1 MSAFVMV
8 AIMLTLLLFGNI
20 PVAFAFG
27 IASTLYIFFNDLP
40 LALTIQ
46 RTFYGIHD
54 FTLLAIP
61 LFILAGNIMNI
72 SGVTHR
78 IFRFANAVVGHT
90 HGGLANANVV
100 ASIIFSG
107 MSGSALADAG
117 GLGTVEIE
125 GMTKGGYSRKF
136 STGVTGASSTIGPII
151 PPSIPL
157 VIYGALAEVSVGAL
171 FLAGL
176 IPGLVMGLC
185 LMVYVSWVARR
196 MRVDRQPSPTL
207 VTLVRSTIE
216 ALPAMFTPLIILG
229 GIGTGIF
236 TPTEAAAVTVL
247 YGLVLGFAYG
257 EITAKKLVGAVV
269 ETFKTTSSILF
280 ILASAAIFAWALA
293 HSAVSGAVGNFL
305 VSMSGSPEVFLIVI
319 NIIFLALGM
328 ILDTLSIQI
337 ITLPILIPA
346 LALLGIDPV
355 HFGIVM
361 TLNLM
366 IGLYTPPVGTGL
378 YILRD
383 VSGLTFE
390 EVVMAV
396 LPLLVPLLF
405 ALLVITY
412 VPDLS
417 LFLPRLFGYVT

>member
-1 MSAFVMV
+1 MSAYTMV
-8 AIMLTLLLFGNI
+8 VIMLALLLFGNV

-27 IASTLYIFFNDLP
+27 VASTLYIFFNDLP
-40 LALTIQ
+40 IALTIQ

-61 LFILAGNIMNI
+61 LFILAGNIMNV
-72 SGVTHR
+72 SGVTKR
-78 IFRFANAVVGHT
+78 IFEFANALVGHT

-125 GMTKGGYSRKF
+125 AMTRAGYDKKF
-136 STGVTGASSTIGPII
+136 AVGVTGASATIGPII

-157 VIYGALAEVSVGAL
+157 VIYGAIAEVSVGAL
-171 FLAGL
+171 FLAGFL
-176 IPGLVMGLC
+176 PGLVMGLF
-185 LMVYVSWVARR
+185 LMVYVTWVSRKQKFA
-196 MRVDRQPSPTL
+196 RQPSPT
-207 VTLVRSTIE
+207 VAILVRAAVH
-216 ALPAMFTPLIILG
+216 ALPALFTPIIILG

-247 YGLVLGFAYG
+247 YSVGLGLFYR
-257 EITAKKLVGAVV
+257 EITIRDLYNALL

-280 ILASAAIFAWALA
+280 ILASASIFSWALA
-293 HSAVSGAVGNFL
+293 HSNVSAIIGTFV
-305 VSMSGSPEVFLIVI
+305 VTMTGSPEVFLILI
-319 NIIFLALGM
+319 NIVFLCLGM

-346 LALLGIDPV
+346 LAALGVNPV

-366 IGLYTPPVGTGL
+366 IGLFTPPVGTGL

-383 VSGLTFE
+383 IAGLTLE
-390 EVVMAV
+390 EVVVAV
-396 LPLLVPLLF
+396 LPLLIPLLF
-405 ALLVITY
+405 ALAVVTY

-417 LFLPRLFGYVT
+417 LFLPRLVGFVE

>member
-1 MSAFVMV
+1 MSATAM
-8 AIMLTLLLFGNI
+8 ALLMLALLLFGNI

-27 IASTLYIFFNDLP
+27 IASTLYILTNDLP
-40 LALTIQ
+40 IALTIQ

-61 LFILAGNIMNI
+61 LFVLAGNVMNI
-72 SGVTHR
+72 SGVTIR
-78 IFRFANAVVGHT
+78 ILRFANALVGHT
-90 HGGLANANVV
+90 RGGLANANVV

-125 GMTKGGYSRKF
+125 AMRRGGYPKRF
-136 STGVTGASSTIGPII
+136 AVGVTGASATIGPII

-157 VIYGALAEVSVGAL
+157 VIYGAIAEVSVGAL

-176 IPGLVMGLC
+176 LPGLLMGLC
-185 LMVYVSWVARR
+185 LMVYVSWQARKLL
-196 MRVDRQPSPTL
+196 VEKQPTPTL
-207 VTLVRSTIE
+207 RILVKATWE
-216 ALPAMFTPLIILG
+216 ALPAVFTPVIILG

-247 YGLVLGFAYG
+247 YGLVLGAIYR
-257 EITAKKLVGAVV
+257 ELSVKKLAYALS

-293 HSAVSGAVGNFL
+293 HSNVSRDVGGFL
-305 VSMSGSPEVFLIVI
+305 ISMTGDPLVFLLVMNVVFLI
-319 NIIFLALGM
+319 LGM
-328 ILDTLSIQI
+328 VLDTLSIQI
-337 ITLPILIPA
+337 ITLPILIPL
-346 LALLGIDPV
+346 LAVLGIDPV

-366 IGLYTPPVGTGL
+366 IGLFTPPVGTGL

-390 EVVMAV
+390 EVTAAV
-396 LPLLVPLLF
+396 LRPLIPLLF
-405 ALLVITY
+405 ALFIVTY
-412 VPDLS
+412 APDIS
-417 LFLPRLFGYVT
+417 LFLPRLLGYAV

>member
-207 VTLVRSTIE
+207 VTLVRSMIE

>member
-1 MSAFVMV
+1 MSAAAM
-8 AIMLTLLLFGNI
+8 ALLMLGLLLFGNI

-27 IASTLYIFFNDLP
+27 IASTLYILTNDLP
-40 LALTIQ
+40 VALTIQ

-61 LFILAGNIMNI
+61 LFVLAGNVMNI
-72 SGVTHR
+72 SGVTIR
-78 IFRFANAVVGHT
+78 ILRFANALVGHT
-90 HGGLANANVV
+90 RGGLANANVV

-125 GMTKGGYSRKF
+125 AMQRGGYPKKF
-136 STGVTGASSTIGPII
+136 AVGVTGSSATIGPII

-157 VIYGALAEVSVGAL
+157 VIYGAIAEVSVGAL

-176 IPGLVMGLC
+176 LPGLLMGLC
-185 LMVYVSWVARR
+185 LMVYVSWQARKLLIEK
-196 MRVDRQPSPTL
+196 QPTPTL
-207 VTLVRSTIE
+207 RILVKATWE
-216 ALPAMFTPLIILG
+216 ALPAVFTPVIILG

-247 YGLVLGFAYG
+247 YGLVLGAIYR
-257 EITAKKLVGAVV
+257 ELSVKKLAYALS

-293 HSAVSGAVGNFL
+293 HSNVSRDVGGFLISMTGDPLVFLLVMNVVFL
-305 VSMSGSPEVFLIVI
+305 V
-319 NIIFLALGM
+319 LGM
-328 ILDTLSIQI
+328 VLDTLSIQI
-337 ITLPILIPA
+337 ITLPILIPL
-346 LALLGIDPV
+346 LAVLGIDPV

-366 IGLYTPPVGTGL
+366 IGLFTPPVGTGL

-390 EVVMAV
+390 EVTAAV
-396 LPLLVPLLF
+396 LRPLIPLLF
-405 ALLVITY
+405 ALFIVTY
-412 VPDLS
+412 APDIS
-417 LFLPRLFGYVT
+417 LFLPRLLGYAA